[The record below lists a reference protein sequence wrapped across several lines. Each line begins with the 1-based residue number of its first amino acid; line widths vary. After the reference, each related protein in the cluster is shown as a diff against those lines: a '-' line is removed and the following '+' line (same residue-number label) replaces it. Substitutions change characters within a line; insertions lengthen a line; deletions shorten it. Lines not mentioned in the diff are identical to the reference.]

1 MSTEKFDVI
10 VVGAGPGG
18 YVAAIRAAQLGLR
31 TAIIEAEQLGGI
43 CLNWGCIPTKA
54 LLQGAAF
61 ALQLKQANTLGFT
74 FQQTQFDLQALVQ
87 HSRQV
92 SQKLVSGIEYLLH
105 KNQVQVFYGR
115 AKFLAKGV
123 LQIQHQAQTQQLS
136 APHII
141 VATGAHAA
149 RLTDIPVDGQQIW
162 DYKHA
167 LAATEVPNSLVVVGS
182 GAIGVEFASLYS
194 ALGSQV
200 TLIEAAAQILP
211 QEDAEV
217 AQYMQQQLQAR
228 QIQILTQ
235 AQLNKVQCTA
245 KGVHCEVQ
253 TLHGLKQITADK
265 VLLAVGVRP
274 NTQDLGLDGL
284 GLQLEK
290 GFMATDAWGK
300 TNVAGVY
307 AIGDVAGAPCL
318 AHKAAHQ
325 ALICVEKIAGLKPKP
340 LNLQQI
346 PSCIY
351 SFPQVASIGNHEQQL
366 KAQGRA
372 YRVGKMPLQANGKA
386 LTALKEHG
394 FIKTLVDATTGEILG
409 AHLVGADV
417 TEQIATFAV
426 AQGLEAT
433 NEVLAEVIFP
443 HPTYSEAL
451 HESILASLNRAIHI

>member
-1 MSTEKFDVI
+1 MNTQQFDVI

-31 TAIIEAEQLGGI
+31 TAIVEAEHLGGI

-54 LLQGAAF
+54 LLQGAEF
-61 ALQLKQANTLGFT
+61 ALQLQHAAKLGFELPPAQ
-74 FQQTQFDLQALVQ
+74 FNWQTLLQ
-87 HSRQV
+87 HSRNV
-92 SQKLVSGIEYLLH
+92 SQQLVQGIAYLLQ
-105 KNQVQVFYGR
+105 KNQIQIFQAR
-115 AKFLAKGV
+115 AKFIGKGK
-123 LQIQHQAQTQQLS
+123 LRLEGEHSQELNA
-136 APHII
+136 AHII

-149 RLTDIPVDGQQIW
+149 RLPNIQVDGQHIW

-167 LAATEVPNSLVVVGS
+167 LAATQVPKSLLVVGS

-194 ALGSQV
+194 ALGTKV
-200 TLIEAAAQILP
+200 TLVESAAQILP
-211 QEDAEV
+211 QEDHEV
-217 AQYMQQQLQAR
+217 ASYMQQQLQAR
-228 QIQILTQ
+228 HIHILTQ
-235 AQLNKVQCTA
+235 SQCQTVSCAKDGVSCVIDTPQGQQQLQV
-245 KGVHCEVQ
+245 E
-253 TLHGLKQITADK
+253 K

-274 NTQDLGLDGL
+274 NTHHLGLDEL
-284 GLQLEK
+284 GIQLER
-290 GFMATDAWGK
+290 GFIGTDAWGK

-325 ALICVEKIAGLKPKP
+325 ALICIEKIAGLQPKP
-340 LNLQQI
+340 LNLQHI

-351 SFPQVASIGNHEQQL
+351 SFPQVASIGASEQKL

-372 YRVGKMPLQANGKA
+372 YRVGKMPFQANGKA
-386 LTALKEHG
+386 LTALKPQG
-394 FIKTLVDATTGEILG
+394 FVKTLADAETGEILG

-417 TEQIATFAV
+417 TEHIAAFAI

-433 NEVLAEVIFP
+433 TDALAEVIFP

-451 HESILASLNRAIHI
+451 HESILATLQRAIHI